1 METHALPVGEQ
12 LRAWRARRRLSQLD
26 LALDSEISARHLSF
40 VETGRSRPSRDIVV
54 RLTERLAVPARE
66 RNRILVA
73 AGFAPCLPERSLDD
87 PALADARR
95 AVELVLKA
103 HEPFPARAV
112 DSSEERRVG
121 KECVSQCRYR
131 WSRDH
136 YKKK

>member
-40 VETGRSRPSRDIVV
+40 VETGRSRPNRDIVV

-73 AGFAPCLPERSLDD
+73 AGFAPWRPERRSE
-87 PALADARR
+87 ARR
-95 AVELVLKA
+95 GG
-103 HEPFPARAV
+103 
-112 DSSEERRVG
+112 DGRVKTG
-121 KECVSQCRYR
+121 KTGVGL
-131 WSRDH
+131 WP
-136 YKKK
+136 

>member
-1 METHALPVGEQ
+1 MENHALPVGEQ

-73 AGFAPCLPERSLDD
+73 AGFAPSLPERSLDD
-87 PALADARR
+87 PR
-95 AVELVLKA
+95 
-103 HEPFPARAV
+103 
-112 DSSEERRVG
+112 SEKRRVG
-121 KECVSQCRYR
+121 KECVRTCK
-131 WSRDH
+131 SR
-136 YKKK
+136 